1 MRLAWPLA
9 GVRPLGGSQI
19 DREDV
24 RCTTDPPCGAGRTG
38 QWLSQRGV
46 QTIDGVEGAS
56 GLPLYGLPLGVKD
69 VIDVDGL
76 STVADYD
83 PYRARVPPGD
93 AAVARSG
100 HGGVDHG
107 GGADSHLQMPLR
119 GARVVATGPTSAS
132 AAAPLGGAV
141 GASHAARDGHAVAI
155 LHERM
160 PVGDEWP
167 LVALACAN
175 TPLLR
180 IGRRGVSAAPA
191 KCSSTSRLAADRGS
205 VCASLM

>member
-38 QWLSQRGV
+38 QWLSQRRV
-46 QTIDGVEGAS
+46 QTIDGVT
-56 GLPLYGLPLGVKD
+56 P
-69 VIDVDGL
+69 
-76 STVADYD
+76 
-83 PYRARVPPGD
+83 RAANPGRPRCGNIGD

-100 HGGVDHG
+100 HGGVDG

-160 PVGDEWP
+160 PVGDERGLSWP
-167 LVALACAN
+167 LLVR
-175 TPLLR
+175 T
-180 IGRRGVSAAPA
+180 RR
-191 KCSSTSRLAADRGS
+191 SSGS
-205 VCASLM
+205 VVEA